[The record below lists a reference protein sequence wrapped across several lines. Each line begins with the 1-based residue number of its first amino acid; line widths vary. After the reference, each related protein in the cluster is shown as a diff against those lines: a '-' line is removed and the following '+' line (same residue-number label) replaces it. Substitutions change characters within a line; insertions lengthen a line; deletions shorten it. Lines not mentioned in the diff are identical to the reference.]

1 MVEQFCR
8 SILQIVGRN
17 TKALANLVMG
27 LASQT
32 FAKSIVEISL
42 SKAYH
47 YQYSSI
53 NKTLDNLYK
62 PSNQRKNKPKEEE
75 EKEKMSRQEVEKKF
89 ANKGR
94 IFRKAL
100 R

>member
-32 FAKSIVEISL
+32 FAKSVVEISL
-42 SKAYH
+42 SKTYH

-53 NKTLDNLYK
+53 SKSIK
-62 PSNQRKNKPKEEE
+62 RINKPTKKEVDALKGGNESFR
-75 EKEKMSRQEVEKKF
+75 KEKLSRKEVEKKF
-89 ANKGR
+89 ANQGR
-94 IFRKAL
+94 IF
-100 R
+100 

>member
-8 SILQIVGRN
+8 SILQIVGIK

-32 FAKSIVEISL
+32 FASSVVEVSL
-42 SKAYH
+42 STTYH

-53 NKTLDNLYK
+53 TKTVKAIDQPLK
-62 PSNQRKNKPKEEE
+62 KRKSKAQEE
-75 EKEKMSRQEVEKKF
+75 EKELAKKDKLSRKEVEKKF
-89 ANKGR
+89 AFKGR
-94 IFRKAL
+94 IF
-100 R
+100 

>member
-8 SILQIVGRN
+8 SIIRIVGLN

-32 FAKSIVEISL
+32 FANSVVEVSL
-42 SKAYH
+42 SKVYH

-53 NKTLDNLYK
+53 NKAVKSLDKRLKKRNGK
-62 PSNQRKNKPKEEE
+62 SKEIEE
-75 EKEKMSRQEVEKKF
+75 PEKMSRLEVEKKF

-94 IFRKAL
+94 IF
-100 R
+100 

>member
-32 FAKSIVEISL
+32 FAKSVVEVSL
-42 SKAYH
+42 SKVYH
-47 YQYSSI
+47 YSSI
-53 NKTLDNLYK
+53 NKTIGNLDKALK
-62 PSNQRKNKPKEEE
+62 RKRGKPKEEGGG
-75 EKEKMSRQEVEKKF
+75 EKMNRQEVEKKF
-89 ANKGR
+89 AN
-94 IFRKAL
+94 
-100 R
+100 

>member
-32 FAKSIVEISL
+32 FAKSVVEVSL
-42 SKAYH
+42 SKTYH
-47 YQYSSI
+47 YQHSSI
-53 NKTLDNLYK
+53 NKTIGNLDK
-62 PSNQRKNKPKEEE
+62 PLNRRKNKPKEEE
-75 EKEKMSRQEVEKKF
+75 KKERMSRQEVEKKF

-94 IFRKAL
+94 LFRKAF